1 MAPPSMLEEVLHR
14 DRVIVVAALLSVVAL
29 SWLWV
34 ALGAGMDMSAVEM
47 TRMPRDMVMTPAV
60 WTAGYAALD
69 GVDVVCDDGGN
80 DAAERHADAA
90 YFRARQS
97 A

>member
-47 TRMPRDMVMTPAV
+47 TRMPRDMVIV
-60 WTAGYAALD
+60 
-69 GVDVVCDDGGN
+69 
-80 DAAERHADAA
+80 R
-90 YFRARQS
+90 RQMI
-97 A
+97 